1 MSSKLKLFSAAL
13 LAVVLLVATNASG
26 ATAAEFH
33 CSVTG
38 SCRVTLKP
46 DGTGKTEHQTFMF
59 TRALPEGGAEAVG
72 FTCTSITGEA
82 TMPENKAK
90 ELTITGIEYHECS
103 SVGLVAA
110 VRMNGCDYL
119 LGAAGQLSI
128 KCPFG
133 KKIEWEVIGCVVTLG
148 EQGPIGGPSFHD
160 AGTTKS
166 ELTVQSQTEK
176 KLKGTIIEGCA
187 MKPGEFTAGEISTG
201 NFILTA
207 EKGNPAGEMVNIWW
221 E

>member
-1 MSSKLKLFSAAL
+1 MSSKLKLLSVAL
-13 LAVVLLVATNASG
+13 LAVLSLAATNASG
-26 ATAAEFH
+26 AAAAEFH
-33 CSVTG
+33 CSTAG

-46 DGTGKTEHQTFMF
+46 DGSGKTAHQTFMF
-59 TRALPEGGAEAVG
+59 ERAGEAVG
-72 FTCTSITGEA
+72 FTCSTITGEA
-82 TMPENKAK
+82 TMPENHAK
-90 ELTITGIEYHECS
+90 ELTITGVEYQGCS
-103 SVGLVAA
+103 SVGIVAA

-133 KKIEWEVIGCVVTLG
+133 KKIEWEVIGCIATLG

-160 AGTTKS
+160 AGTTKT
-166 ELTVQSQTEK
+166 ELTVQGETEQ
-176 KLKGTIIEGCA
+176 KLKGTIVEGCG
-187 MKPGEFTAGEISTG
+187 MKPGEFSAGRITTG

-207 EKGNPAGEMVNIWW
+207 EKDNPAGEMANVWW

>member
-1 MSSKLKLFSAAL
+1 MVPKLKLLSAVL
-13 LAVVLLVATNASG
+13 LTLVSLAVTNAAG
-26 ATAAEFH
+26 ANAAEFH
-33 CSVTG
+33 CAVTG

-82 TMPENKAK
+82 TMPEKQAK

-103 SVGLVAA
+103 SAGLPAA
-110 VRMNGCDYL
+110 VRMNGCDYVL
-119 LGAAGQLSI
+119 SAAGQLSI

-133 KKIEWEVIGCVVTLG
+133 KKIEWEVIGCVATLG
-148 EQGPIGGPSFHD
+148 EQGPVGGPSFHD

-176 KLKGTIIEGCA
+176 KLKGAIVEGCA

-207 EKGNPAGEMVNIWW
+207 EKDNGFAEMVNVWW

>member
-1 MSSKLKLFSAAL
+1 MSRRAKLLSAAL
-13 LAVVLLVATNASG
+13 LAVLSLAATSAS

-33 CSVTG
+33 CSTTG

-59 TRALPEGGAEAVG
+59 TRALPEGGAESVG

-82 TMPENKAK
+82 TMPEKQAK
-90 ELTITGIEYHECS
+90 EITVTGIEYHECS

-133 KKIEWEVIGCVVTLG
+133 KKIEWEVIGCIATVG
-148 EQGPIGGPSFHD
+148 EQGPLGGPSFHD
-160 AGTTKS
+160 AGTTKT
-166 ELTVQSQTEK
+166 ELTVQSQTEE
-176 KLKGTIIEGCA
+176 KLKGTIVEGCA
-187 MKPGEFTAGEISTG
+187 MKPGEFSAGRITTG

-207 EKGNPAGEMVNIWW
+207 EKDNAAGEMVSIWW